1 MPNGKGESVMEPTVE
16 GKVGDGV
23 RFKLMFKPNDI
34 VTGTL
39 LEILPDKQ
47 GRKPKKY
54 RIQPDKPI
62 GADQYTGTVFRYQP
76 FSFKG
81 GLEVE
86 DVIEFFERDKCEVT
100 K

>member
-1 MPNGKGESVMEPTVE
+1 MEPTVE

-39 LEILPDKQ
+39 LEIL
-47 GRKPKKY
+47 
-54 RIQPDKPI
+54 PDKPI